1 MRKNIAEVKGKEGDK
16 AKGKKIKEKT
26 RQERVFCV
34 VLIPVDPNIQKN
46 AALQTLSSSG
56 WLLYERVESVI
67 LDAGWSVSPAVTVV

>member
-56 WLLYERVESVI
+56 
-67 LDAGWSVSPAVTVV
+67 